1 MPTIARRRFHNSSW
15 HDRLARILA
24 AIAANSWAG
33 RPCHERYEATSKLW
47 PCLFLFLLPLAGC
60 QTAEP
65 RKGIDEVEQIV
76 RERAQARIHWNQG
89 TAPDAQVAQAVA
101 TMLSRELTA
110 ESAVQVALLNNPR
123 LQATYE
129 DLGIAQADVVQ
140 AGLLKNPVFDLSV
153 RFPDRSPGKTY
164 LNFSAAEDFIDVF
177 LLPARR
183 KLAAARFEAAKLR
196 VTQEVLDLAAEVKS
210 AFYACQSAEQ
220 TAELRRT
227 TAEASAASFDAAK
240 RLHDAGNMND
250 LDFSTEGAQNARAK
264 IDVTDAEENTLET
277 RERLS
282 ALMGLANEPAWK
294 TAGRLPD
301 PPQLEIAPEG
311 LEKLALANRLDLQ
324 AARQDVLAQG
334 RALGMASQFRFLPD
348 ATLGPDAERETDG
361 QWRIGPTLTVPLPIF
376 DQGQA
381 GIARGQAML
390 RQSEAR
396 YAALAIDVRSQVRSA
411 RTRMFHARAKLELYR
426 AEILALAE
434 QQLQQSEL
442 HYNAMF
448 IGVFRLLQAKREQIE
463 AGRQY
468 IEALND
474 YWTARAQLERA
485 VGGKLPP
492 AVQSTT
498 TQATTE
504 PSLPS
509 PAPASQ
515 PAHEHHHHHGD
526 EP

>member
-1 MPTIARRRFHNSSW
+1 
-15 HDRLARILA
+15 
-24 AIAANSWAG
+24 
-33 RPCHERYEATSKLW
+33 
-47 PCLFLFLLPLAGC
+47 
-60 QTAEP
+60 
-65 RKGIDEVEQIV
+65 
-76 RERAQARIHWNQG
+76 
-89 TAPDAQVAQAVA
+89 
-101 TMLSRELTA
+101 
-110 ESAVQVALLNNPR
+110 
-123 LQATYE
+123 
-129 DLGIAQADVVQ
+129 
-140 AGLLKNPVFDLSV
+140 
-153 RFPDRSPGKTY
+153 
-164 LNFSAAEDFIDVF
+164 
-177 LLPARR
+177 
-183 KLAAARFEAAKLR
+183 
-196 VTQEVLDLAAEVKS
+196 
-210 AFYACQSAEQ
+210 
-220 TAELRRT
+220 
-227 TAEASAASFDAAK
+227 
-240 RLHDAGNMND
+240 
-250 LDFSTEGAQNARAK
+250 
-264 IDVTDAEENTLET
+264 
-277 RERLS
+277 
-282 ALMGLANEPAWK
+282 
-294 TAGRLPD
+294 
-301 PPQLEIAPEG
+301 
-311 LEKLALANRLDLQ
+311 NRLDLQ

-411 RTRMFHARAKLELYR
+411 RTRMLHARAKVELYR
-426 AEILALAE
+426 AEILPLAE

-448 IGVFRLLQAKREQIE
+448 IGVFRLLQAKREQID

-509 PAPASQ
+509 PAPATQ